1 MALVKAAK
9 TNAFLKLILSQF
21 PKSAVNVEGPT
32 TTKEDNES
40 AVKLLRFG
48 GKQKL
53 SRHFGLDFHILKE
66 HVMMNEMQILQVP
79 GLENPADFFT
89 KLLGNTLFNKYKV
102 ELMGSREFQEHFIKN
117 ARMASWCPER
127 AGRAALL
134 SVCKFRMATTT
145 RDSCSRVSFNS
156 AKRTVSKNIAA
167 DGDSSTEDLKTFKRH
182 FMHDSILNG
191 KTRVTPPKVVISLCA
206 PYGHGHRLFQ

>member
-89 KLLGNTLFNKYKV
+89 KLLGNTA
-102 ELMGSREFQEHFIKN
+102 KN
-117 ARMASWCPER
+117 LA
-127 AGRAALL
+127 
-134 SVCKFRMATTT
+134 
-145 RDSCSRVSFNS
+145 
-156 AKRTVSKNIAA
+156 
-167 DGDSSTEDLKTFKRH
+167 
-182 FMHDSILNG
+182 
-191 KTRVTPPKVVISLCA
+191 
-206 PYGHGHRLFQ
+206 